1 MLSSFSGVTF
11 VLFRFRLYTYVE
23 AATLRSIALRYSG
36 APTATRV
43 SFFFPFF
50 LFSFFPF
57 VSLEMSLFPSTFVPL
72 LFYFCTEST
81 SHVFSFFLPDGDGA
95 FLYIVTAGWIFLH
108 EPCEKDTI
116 QASPEHLF
124 VFVRVVTVCM
134 YVSAS
139 HTERVWTNRV
149 RLPILLVVS

>member
-50 LFSFFPF
+50 LFSFCFF
-57 VSLEMSLFPSTFVPL
+57 GDVAFSEYFCAIAILFLYGGYVARFFFFPS
-72 LFYFCTEST
+72 
-81 SHVFSFFLPDGDGA
+81 GG
-95 FLYIVTAGWIFLH
+95 
-108 EPCEKDTI
+108 
-116 QASPEHLF
+116 
-124 VFVRVVTVCM
+124 
-134 YVSAS
+134 
-139 HTERVWTNRV
+139 
-149 RLPILLVVS
+149 

>member
-50 LFSFFPF
+50 LFSFCFF
-57 VSLEMSLFPSTFVPL
+57 GDVAFSE
-72 LFYFCTEST
+72 YFCAIAIYFCMEGT
-81 SHVFSFFLPDGDGA
+81 SHVFPFFLPDGDGA
-95 FLYIVTAGWIFLH
+95 FLYIVTAGSFFLH
-108 EPCEKDTI
+108 EPCEKYTI
-116 QASPEHLF
+116 QASREHFF

-134 YVSAS
+134 Y
-139 HTERVWTNRV
+139 
-149 RLPILLVVS
+149 